1 MLLDGEEIGPEGVE
15 KFCIDLEVDPEDVSC
30 YLYKLNCVFE
40 VFIGVLKI
48 VMLVIAW
55 HMKAKRMG
63 YFTRSEWM
71 EGMKTLKYAA

>member
-1 MLLDGEEIGPEGVE
+1 MYVVISSSGFKFLLT
-15 KFCIDLEVDPEDVSC
+15 
-30 YLYKLNCVFE
+30 
-40 VFIGVLKI
+40 LKI

-71 EGMKTLKYAA
+71 EGLQELQ

>member
-1 MLLDGEEIGPEGVE
+1 MLFVIE
-15 KFCIDLEVDPEDVSC
+15 CLEM
-30 YLYKLNCVFE
+30 
-40 VFIGVLKI
+40 FIGVLKI

-71 EGMKTLKYAA
+71 EGMKTLK